1 MLSINQKKQQTK
13 SEATLRKLML
23 FELDHRGHHP
33 GYLQLLVQYW
43 CAQKLPGHLDV
54 LVSREFAA
62 RHPEI
67 VNLENNQPRVK
78 FILITPAEQAQLFDS
93 YQLEASF
100 TGRIKRAFQ
109 EYRLLSRYTK
119 ALGTTHC
126 FLMYLDKMLLRLA
139 LSSKLSC
146 RFSCIYFR
154 PIFHYT
160 NFANYT
166 LANREKIW
174 HWRDKV
180 CLSRLLKSS
189 SLDTLFCLDPLA
201 IKEINKLGKTSKAV
215 HLPDPAQ
222 TYLNE
227 DSQLYLNNDTRLKN
241 LKTSLGIDSTRKV
254 FLLFGDLSE
263 RKGFNQLLEAINLI
277 PIELSQK
284 MCFLFVGSMQ
294 AHFYETFQ
302 VRTQQ
307 ISQSL
312 PVQIISNIQYI
323 PEEDIQNY
331 FQISDVILA
340 PYQRHIGMSGILV
353 RSAAAQKP
361 ILSSDFG
368 LMGEIT
374 RLYELGVTVDSSI
387 PAQISKGL
395 CRFLQT
401 DPINLCNPS
410 KMNQFAQM
418 NQAEQ
423 FAEKIFN
430 VLTSEHSSSR
440 Y

>member
-1 MLSINQKKQQTK
+1 MLGINQHRQQAK
-13 SEATLRKLML
+13 SEANLTKLML

-43 CAQKLPGHLDV
+43 CAQQLPGHLDV
-54 LVSREFAA
+54 LVSRELAA

-67 VNLENNQPRVK
+67 VNLGNNQPRVK
-78 FILITPAEQAQLFDS
+78 FILITSNEQAQLFDS
-93 YQLEASF
+93 FQLETSF

-109 EYRLLSRYTK
+109 EYRLLSHYTK

-126 FLMYLDKMLLRLA
+126 FLMYLDTMLLRLA

-166 LANREKIW
+166 LENREKIW

-201 IKEINKLGKTSKAV
+201 IKEINKVGKKSKAV

-227 DSQLYLNNDTRLKN
+227 DAQLFNKDTRLKK
-241 LKTSLGIDSTRKV
+241 LKTSLGIDTTRKV
-254 FLLFGDLSE
+254 FLLFGALSE
-263 RKGFNQLLEAINLI
+263 RKGVNQLLEAIDLL

-284 MCFLFVGSMQ
+284 MCLLFVGSMQ
-294 AHFYETFQ
+294 AHFHETFQ

-307 ISQSL
+307 ISLSL
-312 PVQIISNIQYI
+312 PVQIISNIQYL
-323 PEEDIQNY
+323 PEKDIQSY

-340 PYQRHIGMSGILV
+340 PYQRHVGMSGILV
-353 RSAAAQKP
+353 RAAAAQKP
-361 ILSSDFG
+361 VLSSDFG

-374 RLYELGVTVDSSI
+374 RLYELGLTVDSSI
-387 PAQISKGL
+387 PAQIAEGL

-401 DPINLCNPS
+401 NPINLCNPN

-418 NQAEQ
+418 NQA
-423 FAEKIFN
+423 
-430 VLTSEHSSSR
+430 
-440 Y
+440 